1 MAAAQASL
9 RGRWLRQYGT
19 ERAFLHRGACRD
31 RHSSS
36 SGCSLAARSRVA
48 WPHRPDGGS
57 ARTRFR
63 SSSPPLRG
71 PEREPKAAWPDL
83 SRHPKAL
90 QCRCQAGTPNIR
102 AKRGWTAASMPETRQ
117 KSAARAENSAGSR
130 SQLRAPQQLRVDG
143 DDDSAERHED
153 RAHRGG
159 KHDAPRR
166 ENSGRERNRKDVV
179 SGRPPEVLNDLSV
192 GDLPNRSFGFEKC
205 ALLNTL
211 NASNRNSTER
221 FPPRAVRLNSE
232 MSVLMNLG
240 PRTCPIL

>member
-63 SSSPPLRG
+63 SRSPPSRG

-90 QCRCQAGTPNIR
+90 QCRCQAGTLNIR

-117 KSAARAENSAGSR
+117 KSAAPAENSAGSR
-130 SQLRAPQQLRVDG
+130 SQLRAPQQLGVDG
-143 DDDSAERHED
+143 ETIALSDMRTALIAPGSTMP
-153 RAHRGG
+153 
-159 KHDAPRR
+159 HDA
-166 ENSGRERNRKDVV
+166 
-179 SGRPPEVLNDLSV
+179 RPPAARGIAKMLYPV
-192 GDLPNRSFGFEKC
+192 
-205 ALLNTL
+205 AHQ
-211 NASNRNSTER
+211 R
-221 FPPRAVRLNSE
+221 F
-232 MSVLMNLG
+232 
-240 PRTCPIL
+240 